1 MVSSEE
7 WRFTKHAWIA
17 TLFAVVT
24 GYADVVSLVRYQAF
38 ASILTGNAIWLGRV
52 AVDPKSDDQHTGWY
66 YVAICASFSLGSV
79 LHRICELRWPNRGG
93 SIAAIPLALLM
104 SLTEIVYMA
113 TECSFHE
120 SYLRWTVVLVAPL
133 FGIVAAACS
142 NGRMGTHT
150 TMVTGHILT
159 LTQIVG
165 NLVMA
170 RLGYDPM
177 KLNVDKRKSMM
188 SIMVIAGTIAGACL
202 GSYALVIVEVH
213 HVLLFPVPLLIYAL
227 LWLHDH
233 LAKPRSLI
241 KRVQKKWRERQHSEV
256 SEDISVTSQDAAP
269 SVESSDDEDEV
280 HRLRRLGHESLK
292 RSDCYQA
299 AHYFQLSREQLQKME
314 ANVTEVL
321 GLQVSLSQD
330 HAFAL
335 ICSRRFQ
342 DGIALL
348 EGCLTSPLKC
358 DSKLLN
364 ALGYAFCQMED
375 LETAAKVFQMGL
387 SEDPENP
394 IIWNNLGAARMPSS
408 MFMVICRSLPVRFW
422 ARGCLIQSADFGALG
437 PDVTRG
443 TMEPSMVVGCL
454 WFIVIAFMFFAQH
467 HVCDAYF
474 VPAINVFVGKM
485 KKSSNTWLQRWGDE
499 AVAGATICALGCNG
513 PEMFTNLISL
523 YTGSDAG
530 IGVVVGSEIFNL
542 LIIVGLTISAA
553 PVVPL
558 ALERVPFARDC
569 FFYALSI
576 ALLYWALLDHA
587 IESFEAWVLLGAAL
601 VYVCC
606 VYFTGDLIIA
616 IPALRPT
623 TVALEEPASPSKKKG
638 KMHGIEVSVEE
649 ILHAR
654 MADAHKDQ
662 QQWNVDPTAHGIYA
676 EPQQIPAE
684 QKESKGARQSIGFQF
699 DVKDS
704 MLGAV
709 LKYKDLQ
716 EVVLMEMGVMNL
728 EFYHNLQHI
737 TLRLTVEDPDQ
748 RDQLLNNIKEY
759 SLGRPW
765 VHGYDATIVGA
776 WQHLRHTL
784 GATEMPLIQKLVAV
798 PEFLID
804 SVLRLTLF
812 PVDVKDITKESRW
825 PLCFAGAMFWLAIF
839 SFFMLEIANQI
850 HYNIPALPN
859 SFLGITVCAIGTSFP
874 NAVASVLMAQQNN
887 PAAAIANALG
897 SNVQNVFLAM
907 ALPWVIYQ
915 LQHGGKPINQNVA
928 GINEGVLWMCG
939 TLILVIFFVLLPPF
953 CKLSY
958 AYGPILVSVYVAY
971 LVVTSG
977 ETFGWWPPLVK

>member
-1 MVSSEE
+1 M
-7 WRFTKHAWIA
+7 
-17 TLFAVVT
+17 
-24 GYADVVSLVRYQAF
+24 G
-38 ASILTGNAIWLGRV
+38 
-52 AVDPKSDDQHTGWY
+52 
-66 YVAICASFSLGSV
+66 
-79 LHRICELRWPNRGG
+79 GG
-93 SIAAIPLALLM
+93 SLYPLNPGVSAAATSQSAGGSFVETPAIPTARGNVSEASLLSGTVSTLAAV
-104 SLTEIVYMA
+104 TTTTTVA
-113 TECSFHE
+113 T
-120 SYLRWTVVLVAPL
+120 TVTTTVAS
-133 FGIVAAACS
+133 AAAPTV
-142 NGRMGTHT
+142 NM
-150 TMVTGHILT
+150 
-159 LTQIVG
+159 Q
-165 NLVMA
+165 
-170 RLGYDPM
+170 
-177 KLNVDKRKSMM
+177 
-188 SIMVIAGTIAGACL
+188 
-202 GSYALVIVEVH
+202 
-213 HVLLFPVPLLIYAL
+213 
-227 LWLHDH
+227 
-233 LAKPRSLI
+233 SL
-241 KRVQKKWRERQHSEV
+241 
-256 SEDISVTSQDAAP
+256 DM
-269 SVESSDDEDEV
+269 V

-299 AHYFQLSREQLQKME
+299 AHYFNLSREQLQKTE
-314 ANVTEVL
+314 ADVEVL
-321 GLQVSLSQD
+321 GLQFSLSQD

-348 EGCLTSPLKC
+348 EGCLTGTLKC

-364 ALGYAFCQMED
+364 ALGYAFCQLED
-375 LETAAKVFQMGL
+375 LKKIEGWIWLDDFETAAKVFQMGL

-394 IIWNNLGAARMPSS
+394 IIWNNLGAARMGFP
-408 MFMVICRSLPVRFW
+408 
-422 ARGCLIQSADFGALG
+422 
-437 PDVTRG
+437 
-443 TMEPSMVVGCL
+443 MEPSVVVGCL

-485 KKSSNTWLQRWGDE
+485 KKSGWLKSSNKWLQRWGDE
-499 AVAGATICALGCNG
+499 AVAGATIW
-513 PEMFTNLISL
+513 
-523 YTGSDAG
+523 

-601 VYVCC
+601 VYVFC
-606 VYFTGDLIIA
+606 VYFTGDLINA
-616 IPALRPT
+616 IPALRPAA
-623 TVALEEPASPSKKKG
+623 VVLEDEPASPSKRKG

-716 EVVLMEMGVMNL
+716 EVVLMEMGVINL

-748 RDQLLNNIKEY
+748 RDQLLTLAVVNNIKEY

-784 GATEMPLIQKLVAV
+784 GATEMPLIQKLLAV

-804 SVLRLTLF
+804 SLLRLTLF

-874 NAVASVLMAQQNN
+874 NAVASVLMAQQNK

-915 LQHGGKPINQNVA
+915 LQHDGKPINQNVA
-928 GINEGVLWMCG
+928 GINEGVVWMCG
-939 TLILVIFFVLLPPF
+939 TLILVIFFVLMPPF

-958 AYGPILVSVYVAY
+958 AYGPILVSVYLAY

-977 ETFGWWPPLVK
+977 ETFGWWPPLELGDLEAADFALDKAAAIAEKSQEGSHPRQLTIANVQELTHRVQSGKVKNKAQVDIWFKEIFADKEMRSKEL